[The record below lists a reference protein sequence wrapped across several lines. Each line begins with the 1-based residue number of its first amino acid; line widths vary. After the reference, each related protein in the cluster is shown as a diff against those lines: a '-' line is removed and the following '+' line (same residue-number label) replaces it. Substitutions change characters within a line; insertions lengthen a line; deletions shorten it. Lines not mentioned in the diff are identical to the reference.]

1 MKKARIAEVEPQLAQ
16 KLDAPWKDILQELSF
31 PVPDTGYR
39 LRVSLYNAKGRKKP
53 SNAAAENWSPTSSD
67 RAEIWFEPAPS
78 QRKGLVARTP
88 RIAERV
94 SSPKAKEVSEDP
106 PAQNVSVHHAEAD
119 LLKALDRAESKP
131 GWSFVSLKKFR
142 DEILPSEPFAPS
154 AFQPTDVH
162 WQNLLRSAIEKRFIL
177 VGKVPNPK
185 SQQFPVTTVR
195 LNRLMPEVKAI
206 LGSGGDDADLAFRP
220 VEIKGEPLSATVIRE
235 RHR

>member
-31 PVPDTGYR
+31 PIPDTGYR
-39 LRVSLYNAKGRKKP
+39 LRVSLHNAKRRKKP

-78 QRKGLVARTP
+78 QQKALMTETP
-88 RIAERV
+88 RMVERA
-94 SSPKAKEVSEDP
+94 SSPKAQQISEGA
-106 PAQNVSVHHAEAD
+106 PAQNTAIFPEAD

-142 DEILPSEPFAPS
+142 DEILPCEPFAPG

-185 SQQFPVTTVR
+185 SPQFPVTTIR
-195 LNRLMPEVKAI
+195 LNRLLPEVRAI
-206 LGSGGDDADLAFRP
+206 LGSDGDDSDLEFRP
-220 VEIKGEPLSATVIRE
+220 VEIKGEPLSTTVIRE

>member
-31 PVPDTGYR
+31 PIPDSGYR
-39 LRVSLYNAKGRKKP
+39 LRVSLHNAKRRKKP
-53 SNAAAENWSPTSSD
+53 SNAAAENWSPASSD

-78 QRKGLVARTP
+78 QQKVLATGTP
-88 RIAERV
+88 RIVEHA
-94 SSPKAKEVSEDP
+94 SSPKASEISEDA
-106 PAQNVSVHHAEAD
+106 PAQDTPVCPETN

-142 DEILPSEPFAPS
+142 DEILPTEPFAPG

-185 SQQFPVTTVR
+185 SPQFPVTTIR
-195 LNRLMPEVKAI
+195 LNRLLPEVRAI
-206 LGSGGDDADLAFRP
+206 LDNGDNDADLEFRP
-220 VEIKGEPLSATVIRE
+220 VEIKGEPLSATVMRE

>member
-31 PVPDTGYR
+31 PIPDSRYR
-39 LRVSLYNAKGRKKP
+39 LRVSLHNAKRRKKP

-78 QRKGLVARTP
+78 QQKVLATETP
-88 RIAERV
+88 RIVEHA
-94 SSPKAKEVSEDP
+94 SSPKAPEISGDA
-106 PAQNVSVHHAEAD
+106 PAQNTPVPAEAN

-142 DEILPSEPFAPS
+142 DEILPTEPFAPG

-162 WQNLLRSAIEKRFIL
+162 WQNLLRSAIEKRFVL

-185 SQQFPVTTVR
+185 SPQFPVTTIR
-195 LNRLMPEVKAI
+195 LNRLLPEVRAI
-206 LGSGGDDADLAFRP
+206 LGSGGDDADLEFRP
-220 VEIKGEPLSATVIRE
+220 VDIKGEPLSATVIRE

>member
-1 MKKARIAEVEPQLAQ
+1 MKKARIAEIEPQLAQ

-31 PVPDTGYR
+31 PIPDTGYR
-39 LRVSLYNAKGRKKP
+39 LRVSLHNAKRRKKP

-67 RAEIWFEPAPS
+67 RAEIWFEPTPS
-78 QRKGLVARTP
+78 PQDVRTGTP
-88 RIAERV
+88 GIAEHASGR
-94 SSPKAKEVSEDP
+94 KAQEISGDAL
-106 PAQNVSVHHAEAD
+106 AQNMSVHSAEAD

-142 DEILPSEPFAPS
+142 DEILPSEPFPPG

-162 WQNLLRSAIEKRFIL
+162 WQDLLHSAIEKRLIL

-185 SQQFPVTTVR
+185 SPQFPVTTIR
-195 LNRLMPEVKAI
+195 LNRLLPEVRAI
-206 LGSGGDDADLAFRP
+206 LGSDGDEADLEFRP
-220 VEIKGEPLSATVIRE
+220 VEIQGEPLSATVIRE

>member
-1 MKKARIAEVEPQLAQ
+1 MKKARIEEIEPQFAQ

-31 PVPDTGYR
+31 PVPDSGYR
-39 LRVSLYNAKGRKKP
+39 LRVSLHNAKRRKKP

-67 RAEIWFEPAPS
+67 RAEIWFEPAPQQQKAPIHAASRGVERSVGPKS
-78 QRKGLVARTP
+78 QEASEAARTQNT
-88 RIAERV
+88 RIH
-94 SSPKAKEVSEDP
+94 P
-106 PAQNVSVHHAEAD
+106 EAD

-142 DEILPSEPFAPS
+142 DEILPAEPFAPG

-162 WQNLLRSAIEKRFIL
+162 WQNLLRSAIDKRFIL
-177 VGKVPNPK
+177 VGKVQNPK
-185 SQQFPVTTVR
+185 SPQFPVTTIR

-206 LGSGGDDADLAFRP
+206 LGGGGGADLEFRP
-220 VEIKGEPLSATVIRE
+220 VEIRGEPLSATVMRE

>member
-31 PVPDTGYR
+31 PIPDTGYR
-39 LRVSLYNAKGRKKP
+39 LRVSLHNAKRRKKP

-78 QRKGLVARTP
+78 QKKVLMTQSP
-88 RIAERV
+88 RMVERAP
-94 SSPKAKEVSEDP
+94 SPKMQEISNDA
-106 PAQNVSVHHAEAD
+106 PAENTPIHPEAD

-131 GWSFVSLKKFR
+131 GWIFVSLKKFR
-142 DEILPSEPFAPS
+142 DEILPSEPFAPGS
-154 AFQPTDVH
+154 FQPTDVH
-162 WQNLLRSAIEKRFIL
+162 WQSLLRAAIEKRFIL

-185 SQQFPVTTVR
+185 SPQFPVTTIR
-195 LNRLMPEVKAI
+195 LNRLLPEVRAI
-206 LGSGGDDADLAFRP
+206 LGSGGDDSDLGFRP